1 MKTDGYTTKYH
12 APTWFTHS
20 HTPNCPCAYYE
31 KGSYREQH
39 ICSKHSKSGENEI
52 KVLKK

>member
-1 MKTDGYTTKYH
+1 MKSTEKFY
-12 APTWFTHS
+12 APTWLTYS

-31 KGSYREQH
+31 KGSYREKRV
-39 ICSKHSKSGENEI
+39 CPKHSESKKCEV